1 MFLMDDS
8 LFKLFVDG
16 KIRYQDMMEKAK
28 DPAALQDKVKNYS
41 AQKVK

>member
-1 MFLMDDS
+1 MDDS

-28 DPAALQDKVKNYS
+28 DPVALQQRLKDYS
-41 AQKVK
+41 TRKAK